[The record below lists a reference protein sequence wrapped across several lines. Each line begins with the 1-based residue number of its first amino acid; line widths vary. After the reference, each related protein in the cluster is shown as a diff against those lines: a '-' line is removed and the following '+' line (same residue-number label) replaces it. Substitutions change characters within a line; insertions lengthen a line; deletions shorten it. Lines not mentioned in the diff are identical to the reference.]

1 MIKFF
6 RHIRKRLLIEN
17 NTGKYLKYAIGE
29 IVLVVIGILIALQIN
44 NWNEEKKNKN
54 DVFLI
59 KENIYEEFKQN
70 KVVLK
75 ERIALLDSSI
85 DHAKALMG
93 FMGSSDKEIYAQNVD
108 SIIVY
113 TLFYGNFNPSN
124 SAIIELLQSG
134 KLKLIKDK
142 KIKNQLADW
151 LQLLEDTNE
160 DFENQDLLST
170 EYLLPYLRENGS
182 IRNFDLQTNKKI
194 LSTKSTLIEDYLY
207 YILND
212 HIFENLIYDQ
222 ILSNNV
228 MVMHY
233 RELDSLAS
241 EIMNQLKK

>member
-93 FMGSSDKEIYAQNVD
+93 FMGSSNKEIYAQNVD

-142 KIKNQLADW
+142 KIK
-151 LQLLEDTNE
+151 
-160 DFENQDLLST
+160 NQDLLST